1 MDAKRWERVQELFH
15 AAIELPED
23 ERDAWLTATCGSD
36 TELRERVQAL
46 VAEDARS
53 DSLLDRNLANVAS
66 EILNDRAP
74 DLPRE
79 RFGPYRISRIL
90 GEGGMG
96 VVYLGERDDLSA
108 VAAIKILRDA
118 WLSPAR
124 RERFTAEQRTLAQL
138 THPSIA
144 RLYHA
149 DSLPDGTPWFAM
161 EYVEGVPLTTYCRER
176 NLDVRER
183 LRLFRVVC
191 EAVQYAHQHLI
202 VHRDLKPSNI
212 LVRHDGSVV
221 LLDFGIAKQIEEGER
236 RADATRT
243 GMRFMTPAYA
253 APEQLRGEHT
263 GIHTDVYS
271 LGVVLYEVLTGQ
283 LPHDVSDKTPAEAEL
298 VVLQATPERPS
309 LAAKRN
315 HAGAPLTRDSSWQDL
330 DVLCLTAMHKDGERR
345 YRTADALIRDIDHF
359 LRGEPLEAR
368 PDSFGYR
375 AGKFVRRNTGR
386 LAIAGAVLALVIGL
400 TAFYTVRLASA
411 RDAALQEAARTQRI
425 QRFLSN
431 LFEGGDEA
439 AGPSES
445 LRVITLV
452 DRGRHEA
459 ASLSTEPAVQ
469 AELYATL
476 GGIYRELGNLERADT
491 LLGLS
496 LSQRRRVLGPEH
508 ADVVRSLGDI
518 ALLRAAQARLDD
530 AEASA
535 RQAVT
540 LARKIF
546 PPDHPDL
553 AIALSTLGLVLEN
566 KGSYQESITVL
577 QEAAA
582 IQRAR
587 SAESP
592 ELNET
597 MTELANS
604 NFYLGNYQ
612 VADSLNH
619 VLLAMSRS
627 LFGPRHPHVA
637 DDLINIGAVQNELG
651 NQVEAQKYY
660 REALGIIRGWYGD
673 DHPETASAESML
685 ARQAIFLGRFGEA
698 DTLLHDALRIE
709 ERVYGPVHPRV
720 ASTVNEV
727 ARLAQQRGQ
736 IDAAVAGFTRMLSI
750 YRSIYGDGHYYVG
763 VALGNLAGALVEK
776 HEYDRAVQLLH
787 TALAVYAKTLPADH
801 QYVAIAHIK
810 LARAY
815 AAAGRFALAEQ
826 EGVAGYDLLHGK
838 ANTSAAWLE
847 SARKVLAQV
856 YDSLGQ
862 PDKAK
867 RYRDELAAKPA
878 TP

>member
-1 MDAKRWERVQELFH
+1 MDVKRWERIQELFH
-15 AAIELPED
+15 AAIELPVEARD
-23 ERDAWLTATCGSD
+23 EMLRRACAHDDDLLQHVTA
-36 TELRERVQAL
+36 LLAQ
-46 VAEDARS
+46 DARS
-53 DSLLDRNLANVAS
+53 DSLLDRDLANVAS
-66 EILNDRAP
+66 EVLAESSP
-74 DLPRE
+74 TLPRE
-79 RFGPYRISRIL
+79 RFGPYRITRIL

-96 VVYLGERDDLSA
+96 VVYLGEREDLSA

-124 RERFTAEQRTLAQL
+124 RERFAAEQRTLAQL

-161 EYVEGVPLTTYCRER
+161 EYVEGVPLTTYCREHA
-176 NLDVRER
+176 LDVEAR

-191 EAVQYAHQHLI
+191 EAVQHAHRHLI

-212 LVRHDGSVV
+212 LVRPDGSVV
-221 LLDFGIAKQIEEGER
+221 LLDFGIAKQIEEDDR
-236 RADATRT
+236 PRDATRT

-271 LGVVLYEVLTGQ
+271 LGVVLYELLTGQ
-283 LPHDVSDKTPAEAEL
+283 LPHDVSDKTPGEAE
-298 VVLQATPERPS
+298 VIVLQSTPERPS
-309 LAAKRN
+309 LVAKRN
-315 HAGAPLTRDSSWQDL
+315 RSAVPVTGDASWQDL
-330 DVLCLTAMHKDGERR
+330 DVLCLTAMHRDPERR
-345 YRTADALIRDIDHF
+345 YRTADAIIRDIDHF
-359 LRGEPLEAR
+359 LHAEPLEAR

-375 AGKFVRRNTGR
+375 TGKFVRRNAGR
-386 LAIAGAVLALVIGL
+386 LVLAGAMGAIVIGL

-411 RDAALQEAARTQRI
+411 RDEALQEAARTQRI

-459 ASLSTEPAVQ
+459 ASLSAEPAIQ

-476 GGIYRELGNLERADT
+476 GGIYRELGQLERADT

-496 LSQRRRVLGPEH
+496 LSQRRATLGPQH
-508 ADVVRSLGDI
+508 AEVVRSLGDL
-518 ALLRAAQARLDD
+518 ALLRSAQARFDD
-530 AEASA
+530 AESSA
-535 RQAVT
+535 REAVA

-553 AIALSTLGLVLEN
+553 ANALSSLGFVLEN
-566 KGSYQESITVL
+566 KGAYQESITVL
-577 QEAAA
+577 KEAAA
-582 IQRAR
+582 IQGAR
-587 SAESP
+587 SSESP

-597 MTELANS
+597 LTELANS

-627 LFGPRHPHVA
+627 LYGPRHPHVA
-637 DDLINIGAVQNELG
+637 DDLINLGAVQNELG

-685 ARQAIFLGRFGEA
+685 ARQAIFLGQFADA
-698 DTLLHDALRIE
+698 DTLLQDALRIE
-709 ERVYGPVHPRV
+709 ERVYGAVHPRV
-720 ASTVNEV
+720 ASTVNEL

-736 IDAAVAGFTRMLSI
+736 IDAAVAGYTRMLSI
-750 YRSIYGDGHYYVG
+750 YRAIYGDGHYYVG

-776 HEYDRAVQLLH
+776 REYDRAVQLLH
-787 TALAVYAKTLPADH
+787 TALDVYAKTLPADH
-801 QYVAIAHIK
+801 QYVAVAHIK
-810 LARAY
+810 LARTY
-815 AAAGRFALAEQ
+815 AAARRFGLAEQ
-826 EGVAGYDLLHGK
+826 EGITGYTLLTK
-838 ANTSAAWLE
+838 KPNTSAAWLE
-847 SARKVLAQV
+847 SARKVLVQV